1 MNKLPLFGL
10 SVLMSFVAFG
20 VVTRTYIWPRL
31 RMARRE
37 EALIALTVPHTFR
50 FIGLSFLIPGVVS
63 SSLPSAFAAPA
74 AYGDLFAAILAVLAI
89 WSLSA
94 RAWFATV
101 FNVWGAADLLV
112 AFYQGLLGVRI
123 DPASLGAGYFIPT
136 VVVPPLLVT
145 HGLMFWLLLR
155 KPSSTRH
162 QASAALKLGRQSII
176 ADNADPNH
184 PALPSSCLPRAPA
197 VLRGDS
203 GAPDREMV
211 ADTTPEARWPDCS
224 GPGANNTFARRG
236 RPLLHSESFE
246 RRT

>member
-20 VVTRTYIWPRL
+20 IVTRTYIWPRL

-101 FNVWGAADLLV
+101 FNVWGAVDLLV

-155 KPSSTRH
+155 KPSSTRRH
-162 QASAALKLGRQSII
+162 AGDYPQKNGLKNIKTRK
-176 ADNADPNH
+176 
-184 PALPSSCLPRAPA
+184 
-197 VLRGDS
+197 S
-203 GAPDREMV
+203 G
-211 ADTTPEARWPDCS
+211 
-224 GPGANNTFARRG
+224 
-236 RPLLHSESFE
+236 
-246 RRT
+246 